1 LEIERES
8 FRARQLRAR
17 DLLRGEIDDIDL
29 EKAVEDGLL
38 TTTLENALNWGRA
51 NALFPLTFG
60 LACCAIEMIS
70 MVTSRYDIAR
80 FGAEAFRASPRQADM
95 MILSGRVS
103 VKMAPVIRRVYDQ
116 ILEPKWVIAMG
127 ACSSSGGMFANYA
140 VVQGADKFMPVDIHI
155 PGCPP
160 RPEALLYGFNKLQ
173 RMIVGNPDP
182 GWRRRYNAIGTEEW
196 ARPATGTASRE
207 EAEAYAAARE
217 QSVARHAELAGE
229 SG

>member
-1 LEIERES
+1 
-8 FRARQLRAR
+8 
-17 DLLRGEIDDIDL
+17 
-29 EKAVEDGLL
+29 
-38 TTTLENALNWGRA
+38 
-51 NALFPLTFG
+51 
-60 LACCAIEMIS
+60 
-70 MVTSRYDIAR
+70 
-80 FGAEAFRASPRQADM
+80 
-95 MILSGRVS
+95 
-103 VKMAPVIRRVYDQ
+103 
-116 ILEPKWVIAMG
+116 
-127 ACSSSGGMFANYA
+127 

-196 ARPATGTASRE
+196 ARPVTGTASRE